1 MPSKKKKDVTPRCS
15 SAEGTQRSGGASS
28 EGDLRPGVSSLTADL
43 TRHEEKRLAMRKA
56 AAEQEGSDA
65 PMLATETDDER
76 EGDGL
81 ITQAYSALL
90 TAFLVEGQPA
100 LRADV
105 VYVLPEG
112 GLNALASVLER
123 FKTFHENLES
133 ISEASHASLTRIIR
147 WLKGGS

>member
-1 MPSKKKKDVTPRCS
+1 MDGEV
-15 SAEGTQRSGGASS
+15 
-28 EGDLRPGVSSLTADL
+28 TAD
-43 TRHEEKRLAMRKA
+43 
-56 AAEQEGSDA
+56 
-65 PMLATETDDER
+65 MLATETDDER

-112 GLNALASVLER
+112 GLNALASVR
-123 FKTFHENLES
+123 KR
-133 ISEASHASLTRIIR
+133 LTLMQVWDRDCDSFYWFCLTAALFR
-147 WLKGGS
+147 SPFQP

>member
-1 MPSKKKKDVTPRCS
+1 MLAGIFV
-15 SAEGTQRSGGASS
+15 RSGGAGPVTDTPAGTVKAGDTAGDIMNKVDGANQQRVKSS
-28 EGDLRPGVSSLTADL
+28 EEHAVDGEVTAD
-43 TRHEEKRLAMRKA
+43 
-56 AAEQEGSDA
+56 
-65 PMLATETDDER
+65 MLATETDDER